1 MTGAE
6 NSRRGKMK
14 VNVDVM
20 THGGERFYR
29 TVRYEHNPL
38 FRMDMKEVE
47 DYVYRKCPT
56 LKGEKG
62 VVLVIDN

>member
-1 MTGAE
+1 
-6 NSRRGKMK
+6 MK
-14 VNVDVM
+14 VNIDVM

-29 TVRYEHNPL
+29 TVRYDYNPL